1 MTEFA
6 DKVAIIVG
14 GASGVGRATAEALGR
29 LGCRLVIADLG
40 CAPDGT
46 GHDPD
51 VVADT
56 AQQLEDAGAEVL
68 ALALDAAEPASAHQ
82 LVEAA
87 LARFGRVDLGVYCA
101 GFHHERALLRGDGEA
116 ELERVL
122 AVHLFGAMRFTQ
134 ELARA
139 LVAAKSAG
147 SIVLA
152 TSAAGFFGSAG
163 HGALAVASGGLVGFV
178 KTAATELRR
187 HKIRVNALVPTAR
200 TRLTEQLPL
209 FASIRAES
217 LTPGHV
223 AQGICHLLSEAAA
236 DVLGEVIGVAGG
248 RIYAFRHAETSGAF
262 LEGDT
267 LPSLA
272 SIAASWRDVTRR

>member
-1 MTEFA
+1 MAEFA
-6 DKVAIIVG
+6 DKVAIVVG
-14 GASGVGRATAEALGR
+14 GASGVGLATALALGR
-29 LGCRLVIADLG
+29 LGCRLVVADLG
-40 CAPDGT
+40 CEVDGT
-46 GHDPD
+46 GHDPS
-51 VVADT
+51 VVSEA
-56 AQQLEDAGAEVL
+56 AQQLEAAGVQVL
-68 ALALDAAEPASAHQ
+68 ALDLDAAQPGTAEQ

-101 GFHHERALLRGDGEA
+101 GFHHERALLRRNEA

-122 AVHLFGAMRFTQ
+122 AVHLLGPMRFAQ

-139 LVAAKSAG
+139 LIAAKAGG

-163 HGALAVASGGLVGFV
+163 HSALAVAAGGLVGFV

-187 HKIRVNALVPTAR
+187 HKIRVNAVVPTAR

-217 LTPGHV
+217 LTPAHV

-262 LEGDT
+262 LEGDAP
-267 LPSLA
+267 PSLA

>member
-6 DKVAIIVG
+6 DKVAIVVG
-14 GASGVGRATAEALGR
+14 GASGVGWATAQALAG

-40 CAPDGT
+40 CAADGT

-51 VVADT
+51 VVSRA
-56 AQQLEDAGAEVL
+56 AQQLETAGAQVL
-68 ALALDAAEPASAHQ
+68 PLALDAAQPGGAHE
-82 LVEAA
+82 LVLAA
-87 LARFGRVDLGVYCA
+87 LARFGRVDFGVYCA
-101 GFHHERALLRGDGEA
+101 GFHHERALLRDSEA

-122 AVHLFGAMRFTQ
+122 AVHLFGAVRFTR

-139 LVAAKSAG
+139 LIAAKAGG

-163 HGALAVASGGLVGFV
+163 HSAMAVAGGGLVGFV

-187 HKIRVNALVPTAR
+187 HKVRVNALVPTAR

-209 FASIRAES
+209 FTSIRAES
-217 LTPGHV
+217 LTPAHV

-262 LEGDT
+262 LEGDAP
-267 LPSLA
+267 PSLA

>member
-1 MTEFA
+1 MTEFSS
-6 DKVAIIVG
+6 KVAVIVG
-14 GASGVGRATAEALGR
+14 GASGVGLATAKALGS

-40 CAPDGT
+40 CAIDGT

-51 VVADT
+51 VVSRA
-56 AQQLEDAGAEVL
+56 AQELEALGVEVL
-68 ALALDAAEPASAHQ
+68 ALPLDAAEPSTAKV
-82 LVEAA
+82 LIDAA
-87 LARFGRVDLGVYCA
+87 IARFGRVDLGVYCA
-101 GFHHERALLRGDGEA
+101 GFHHERALLRTVDA

-122 AVHLFGAMRFTQ
+122 AVHLFGPMRFAQ

-139 LVAAKSAG
+139 LIAAKTGG

-163 HGALAVASGGLVGFV
+163 HSAIAVAGGGLVGFV

-187 HKIRVNALVPTAR
+187 HNIRINALVPTAR
-200 TRLTEQLPL
+200 TRLTEKLPL
-209 FASIRAES
+209 FATIRTDS
-217 LTPGHV
+217 LTPEHV
-223 AQGICHLLSEAAA
+223 AQGFCHLLSTAAV
-236 DVLGEVIGVAGG
+236 DVHGEVIGVAGG

-262 LEGDT
+262 LEGEQP
-267 LPSLA
+267 PSLA